1 MALLSRLIP
10 SARGLLV
17 FEAAARTGSF
27 TAAAAEFNVSQPSI
41 SRSVA
46 ELETAL
52 GAKLFERRARGLE
65 LTADGSEL
73 YAVVG
78 DAAGRIAETVQAI
91 QRRQNTARPIVTL
104 SMSSSFV
111 AHWLLPRLGEFNAA
125 FPQVDIR
132 FDLIPGVLRGVPD
145 NVDLATRI
153 IADDDPNYHRW
164 PFAPEVVFPVCSPA
178 YLKAR
183 GKLDH
188 RGDGAGHVFLWL
200 TDHAA
205 HQWAGK
211 WGNVAHRSTSKGVWH
226 EFTDYS
232 VILQAALN
240 GEGIAL
246 GWLSVVSS
254 TLLKG
259 TLVPASD
266 LVIRTGQHH
275 SLIAP
280 RSRPLNPVVAE
291 VALWLRAQIAR
302 ELDALADQFALQI
315 DLTALR
321 KGAHGNRSGGFAMPK
336 GR

>member
-1 MALLSRLIP
+1 MAQLSRLVP

-27 TAAAAEFNVSQPSI
+27 TAAAAEFNVSQPSA

-46 ELETAL
+46 ELEAAI
-52 GAKLFERRARGLE
+52 GARLFERRARGLAM
-65 LTADGSEL
+65 TVDGSDL

-78 DAAGRIAETVQAI
+78 DAVGRIAETIEAI
-91 QRRQNTARPIVTL
+91 QRRQHGTKPIVTL

-111 AHWLLPRLGEFNAA
+111 AHWLLPRLGEFHAA
-125 FPQVDIR
+125 FPQIDIR

-164 PFAPEVVFPVCSPA
+164 SFAPEIVFPVCSPA
-178 YLKAR
+178 YLDAR

-200 TDHAA
+200 SDHAT
-205 HQWAGK
+205 HEWAK
-211 WGNVAHRSTSKGVWH
+211 EWGNVAHRNASKGVWH

-240 GEGIAL
+240 GDGIAL

-254 TLLKG
+254 SLVKG
-259 TLVPASD
+259 ALVPASD
-266 LVIRTGQHH
+266 LVIRTGRHH

-280 RSRPLNPVVAE
+280 RLRPLNPIVAE
-291 VALWLRAQIAR
+291 VALWLRSNLAR
-302 ELDALADQFALQI
+302 ELEALDETF
-315 DLTALR
+315 R
-321 KGAHGNRSGGFAMPK
+321 PR
-336 GR
+336 

>member
-1 MALLSRLIP
+1 MARLSRLVP
-10 SARGLLV
+10 SARGLLI
-17 FEAAARTGSF
+17 FEAAARAGSF
-27 TAAAAEFNVSQPSI
+27 TAAAAEFNVTQPSA

-46 ELETAL
+46 ELEAAI
-52 GAKLFERRARGLE
+52 GVKLFERRARGLE
-65 LTADGSEL
+65 LTADGSDL
-73 YAVVG
+73 FGVVG
-78 DAAGRIAETVQAI
+78 DAVGRIAETIQAI
-91 QRRQNTARPIVTL
+91 QQRQHATKPVVTL

-125 FPQVDIR
+125 FPQIDIR
-132 FDLIPGVLRGVPD
+132 FDLIPGVLRGLPD

-153 IADDDPNYHRW
+153 VDEGDPRYHSW
-164 PFAPEVVFPVCSPA
+164 FFAPEIIFPVCSPA
-178 YLKAR
+178 YLNAR

-188 RGDGAGHVFLWL
+188 NGDGAGHVFLWL

-205 HQWAGK
+205 HKWAK
-211 WGNVAHRSTSKGVWH
+211 EWGHVANRSTSKGVWH

-266 LVIRTGQHH
+266 LIIRSGRHH

-280 RSRPLNPVVAE
+280 RSRPLNPVVAD
-291 VALWLRAQIAR
+291 VALWLRTRIAQ
-302 ELDALADQFALQI
+302 ELDALDEI
-315 DLTALR
+315 YGLR
-321 KGAHGNRSGGFAMPK
+321 QAGPCPASVQL
-336 GR
+336 

>member
-1 MALLSRLIP
+1 MAPLSRLVP

-46 ELETAL
+46 ELEAAL
-52 GAKLFERRARGLE
+52 GAKLFERRARGLA
-65 LTADGSEL
+65 LTGDGTEL

-78 DAAGRIAETVQAI
+78 EAVGRIAGAVQAI
-91 QRRQNTARPIVTL
+91 QRRRSTAKPVVTL
-104 SMSSSFV
+104 SVSSSFV
-111 AHWLLPRLGEFNAA
+111 AHWLLPRLGTFNAA
-125 FPQVDIR
+125 FPEIDFR

-153 IADDDPNYHRW
+153 VAADDPAYHRW
-164 PFAPEVVFPVCSPA
+164 PFAPEVIFPVCSPS
-178 YLKAR
+178 YLKER

-200 TDHAA
+200 TDHA
-205 HQWAGK
+205 QQRWAPE
-211 WGNVAHRSTSKGVWH
+211 WGNVARRGSSRGIWH

-240 GEGIAL
+240 GEGVAL

-259 TLVPASD
+259 TMVPASD
-266 LVIRTGQHH
+266 LIIRTGRHH

-280 RSRPLNPVVAE
+280 RSRPVSPLVEDVAR
-291 VALWLRAQIAR
+291 WLQAQMAQ
-302 ELDALADQFALQI
+302 ELDALDEALQ
-315 DLTALR
+315 L
-321 KGAHGNRSGGFAMPK
+321 GRSVLP
-336 GR
+336 RDRSTRSQPPVPPPERR